1 MNIRKYSYDIFKSEV
16 INENINNVKLYQIP
30 LVKLNTNGYIRP
42 NFKKASYNVV
52 VNTLSNINMNE
63 SDRLFYRLNTI
74 YHEIEHIKT
83 FEKTKYLNF
92 YDYSHFISLLE
103 FISYLNEFSVKYD
116 DFYLNIFT
124 KFLINISLRRNYK
137 ISTSELKSSLE
148 GYRKANLIINKDISS
163 TVKSIEFLLNSME
176 ISYTKG
182 RLPVDKFSLYF
193 SNASKYIK
201 KYPNILNDYKV
212 LLNFFNIDGT
222 IKNIYD
228 IYLNINIDNKELYDQ
243 FIINYLLCLNTTEYI
258 ANYFDDLLFKT
269 YIEDLIEKYN
279 YKVADFYNNKNL
291 CYLYLNDKSIVNDN
305 LKLLI
310 YKVRKLN
317 KLAHDY
323 NLSASNKLVL

>member
-1 MNIRKYSYDIFKSEV
+1 MNIRKYSYEIFKTEV

-30 LVKLNTNGYIRP
+30 LVKLTTNGYMRP
-42 NFKKASYNVV
+42 NFKKTSYNVV

-63 SDRLFYRLNTI
+63 RDRLFYRLNTI

-92 YDYSHFISLLE
+92 YDYSHFITLLE
-103 FISYLNEFSVKYD
+103 FISYLDEFSVKYD

-124 KFLINISLRRNYK
+124 KVLINISLKRNYK

-148 GYRKANLIINKDISS
+148 GYKKAKLIIDKDISF
-163 TVKSIEFLLNSME
+163 TINSIEFLLHNIE
-176 ISYTKG
+176 ISYTKS

-193 SNASKYIK
+193 FNASKYIK
-201 KYPNILNDYKV
+201 KYPHILNDYKV

>member
-16 INENINNVKLYQIP
+16 NNENINNVKLYQIP
-30 LVKLNTNGYIRP
+30 LVKLSTNGYIRP
-42 NFKKASYNVV
+42 NFKKGSYNVV

-124 KFLINISLRRNYK
+124 KFLINISLKRNYK

-148 GYRKANLIINKDISS
+148 GYKKANLIINKDISS

-201 KYPNILNDYKV
+201 KYPHILNDYKV

-222 IKNIYD
+222 IKSIYD
-228 IYLNINIDNKELYDQ
+228 IYLNVNISNKDLYNE
-243 FIINYLLCLNTTEYI
+243 FIINYLLSLNTIEYI
-258 ANYFDDLLFKT
+258 TDYFEDPFFRK
-269 YIEDLIEKYN
+269 YIEELIEKYN
-279 YKVADFYNNKNL
+279 YKVADFYNNKDL
-291 CYLYLNDKSIVNDN
+291 CNLYLDDKSIIIDN

-310 YKVRKLN
+310 FKVKRLN
-317 KLAHDY
+317 KLAYDY
-323 NLSASNKLVL
+323 KLNASNKLVL